1 MPFFALR
8 AGQTTSPRPL
18 LGILREAHEDLVA
31 ASEAD
36 QRTRAEAGAP
46 QDDDALRPPAPW
58 VDRPELA
65 DVVVAF
71 RAVSHEQYLEA
82 VLRVS
87 EAYRGLSQADKE
99 EGLKGMLAGSVALQA
114 AMADFVQAA
123 VATVGGLEDEQ
134 GPYTLGSERGLSL
147 SDINAIKA
155 SGLLGDLYA
164 AAKRYQ
170 ELSASEKKHC
180 GLRGQPISGSLSAT
194 AAQSSGDKSVAA
206 TVVQLGGR
214 EQSTSTTPAHD
225 DILYVTAGSPQ
236 HSRYTI
242 LQEKAELGWAD

>member
-18 LGILREAHEDLVA
+18 LGILKEAHQDLVA
-31 ASEAD
+31 AAEAD
-36 QRTRAEAGAP
+36 QKIREEAGAP
-46 QDDDALRPPAPW
+46 LDADALRAPAPW

-65 DVVVAF
+65 DVVVSF
-71 RAVSHEQYLEA
+71 KAVSHEQYLEA

-99 EGLKGMLAGSVALQA
+99 DGLKGMLAGSVALSQ

-134 GPYTLGSERGLSL
+134 GPYTLGGERGLIL

-170 ELSASEKKHC
+170 ELGASEKKLC
-180 GLRGQPISGSLSAT
+180 GLRQQPISGNLSAT
-194 AAQSSGDKSVAA
+194 DAQSSGDKSAAA

-214 EQSTSTTPAHD
+214 EQSISTTPAQD
-225 DILYVTAGSPQ
+225 DILYVTGGSPQ
-236 HSRYTI
+236 QSRYTI
-242 LQEKAELGWAD
+242 LREKAELGWAD